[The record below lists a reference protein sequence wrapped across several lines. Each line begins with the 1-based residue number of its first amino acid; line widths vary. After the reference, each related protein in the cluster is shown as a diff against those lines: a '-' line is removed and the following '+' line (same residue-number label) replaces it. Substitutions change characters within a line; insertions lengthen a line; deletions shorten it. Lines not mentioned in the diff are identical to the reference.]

1 MEIVIRGNEEECKN
15 AMEALQSIKDN
26 VDIKT
31 EINNEDKNGFRL
43 NGFRLY
49 MIKNNSIYKIE
60 NTIFSKEKVECEYR
74 DIFTGEKIK
83 TTLEKNGN
91 ELSFDNLLTVNE
103 LLEKLDEEKKKCIG
117 FNYTDHNACLEAV
130 KHNGYALRYVKEQ
143 TPDICL
149 EAVKQNGCALQFVK
163 EQTPEICLE
172 AVKQNEYALAFVKK
186 QTEDICLAAVK
197 KQDGFNNIIE
207 FIDIDIMRE
216 IIRSTY

>member
-1 MEIVIRGNEEECKN
+1 M
-15 AMEALQSIKDN
+15 
-26 VDIKT
+26 
-31 EINNEDKNGFRL
+31 
-43 NGFRLY
+43 
-49 MIKNNSIYKIE
+49 
-60 NTIFSKEKVECEYR
+60 
-74 DIFTGEKIK
+74 
-83 TTLEKNGN
+83 EKNGN

-130 KHNGYALRYVKEQ
+130 KQNGFNLKYVKNQ

-149 EAVKQNGCALQFVK
+149 EAVKQDGWALKYVK
-163 EQTPEICLE
+163 E
-172 AVKQNEYALAFVKK
+172 

-197 KQDGFNNIIE
+197 QAGFNNIIE